1 MQTRKLTI
9 EEIREVYE
17 KYLYYDFPDDE
28 RKPLS
33 RIEQSIREGR
43 YLCVGAFGE
52 DDAFL
57 AYAFFVFTG
66 EICLLDYYAVVPEMR
81 GKGVGSAFLK
91 EAVNH
96 AGFGTNIIEIED
108 PEAGDSDE
116 EKKAR
121 ERRLGFYL
129 NAGCV
134 NTNVHVLVFGV
145 EYLLL
150 EYPVNMVHS
159 GKEITDGY
167 FSIYRSILPKKM
179 YEANIS
185 LLDNGSK

>member
-1 MQTRKLTI
+1 MQTRILTI

-43 YLCVGAFGE
+43 YLSAGAFAE
-52 DDAFL
+52 DGGFL
-57 AYAFFVFTG
+57 AYAFFVF
-66 EICLLDYYAVVPEMR
+66 EKDVCLLDYYAVVPEMR
-81 GKGVGSAFLK
+81 GKGIGTEFLRR
-91 EAVNH
+91 AVEQCSSEV
-96 AGFGTNIIEIED
+96 TIIEIED
-108 PEAGDSDE
+108 PESEVPEE

-121 ERRLGFYL
+121 ERRLDFYL
-129 NAGCV
+129 QAGAI

-150 EYPVNMVHS
+150 EYPLKGVHDEE
-159 GKEITDGY
+159 EIAEGY
-167 FSIYRSILPKKM
+167 CSIYRAILPKKM
-179 YEANIS
+179 YEQNIS
-185 LLDNGSK
+185 VRRK

>member
-1 MQTRKLTI
+1 MQTRILTI

-43 YLCVGAFGE
+43 YLCTGAFAEDGE
-52 DDAFL
+52 FL
-57 AYAFFVFTG
+57 AYAFFVF
-66 EICLLDYYAVVPEMR
+66 EKDICLLDYYAVVPEMR
-81 GKGVGSAFLK
+81 GKGIGSEFLRR
-91 EAVNH
+91 AVEQCSSEV
-96 AGFGTNIIEIED
+96 TIIEIED
-108 PEAGDSDE
+108 PESEVPEE

-121 ERRLGFYL
+121 ERRLDFYL
-129 NAGCV
+129 QAGAI

-150 EYPVNMVHS
+150 EYPLKGIHN
-159 GKEITDGY
+159 EEAIAEGY
-167 FSIYRSILPKKM
+167 CSIYRAILPKKM
-179 YEANIS
+179 YEQNIS
-185 LLDNGSK
+185 VRRK